1 MCPRK
6 GLIFLCKQPKGN
18 LEALGDWD
26 VLLSQASLAIGHLF
40 YPTQVDAGLNF
51 LSPRPRRVR
60 GAAPCQLSRCFC
72 C

>member
-6 GLIFLCKQPKGN
+6 GLIFLCKQLKGN

-40 YPTQVDAGLNF
+40 YLTQVDDGLNF
-51 LSPRPRRVR
+51 LSPRPRGER
-60 GAAPCQLSRCFC
+60 GAAPC
-72 C
+72 